1 LRHGSGTLPLGG
13 KRLKVL
19 GAAILLS
26 LVFMWLSHTTCF
38 GKFSEGEVERA
49 KTRSPLVANKVLAP
63 LVVFWDPIKELREWE
78 WILHTLLAKVERPI
92 SVVYIEEELEAR
104 LLAVQSEVHVVC
116 VHSEMARF
124 RGSDFIEK
132 GGPQKLRERFGA
144 RLKLGFIHLS
154 DEKAKSHRHY
164 EFADYVY
171 RNYWDVKIER
181 NIKEMLNRTSSKV
194 EVRWMILGP
203 APSFVRPI
211 SPGLA
216 LPASLRKQVC
226 AFYGSNGY
234 GDRPEMH
241 QALSHK
247 PPIWDPRTEESIRCG
262 TGTDLS
268 ARDYQHALSH
278 SIFTLCPKGGGDETF
293 RLAETLQSGGIP
305 ILSSSYFSRR
315 WLSNTPLII
324 RDSWKGINE
333 FITNQLEL
341 NMVNGTYL
349 DVLQSHTALWWST
362 YVDQLQTE
370 IANLS

>member
-1 LRHGSGTLPLGG
+1 MRQLRHGSGTLPLGG

-92 SVVYIEEELEAR
+92 RYAFQGSSAFRVGSLIYCSWCLLRCSSSVVYIEEELEAR

-154 DEKAKSHRHY
+154 DE
-164 EFADYVY
+164 
-171 RNYWDVKIER
+171 
-181 NIKEMLNRTSSKV
+181 
-194 EVRWMILGP
+194 VRMPFFW
-203 APSFVRPI
+203 
-211 SPGLA
+211 
-216 LPASLRKQVC
+216 
-226 AFYGSNGY
+226 
-234 GDRPEMH
+234 
-241 QALSHK
+241 
-247 PPIWDPRTEESIRCG
+247 
-262 TGTDLS
+262 
-268 ARDYQHALSH
+268 
-278 SIFTLCPKGGGDETF
+278 F
-293 RLAETLQSGGIP
+293 R
-305 ILSSSYFSRR
+305 
-315 WLSNTPLII
+315 
-324 RDSWKGINE
+324 
-333 FITNQLEL
+333 
-341 NMVNGTYL
+341 
-349 DVLQSHTALWWST
+349 TALWTLMREACVKIS
-362 YVDQLQTE
+362 
-370 IANLS
+370 